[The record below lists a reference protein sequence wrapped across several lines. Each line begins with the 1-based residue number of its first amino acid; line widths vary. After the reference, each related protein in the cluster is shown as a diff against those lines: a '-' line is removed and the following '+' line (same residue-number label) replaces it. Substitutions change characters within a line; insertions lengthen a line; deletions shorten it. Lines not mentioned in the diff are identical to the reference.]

1 MLNQLSR
8 ETPQGY
14 GSIRTEQLIRAD
26 RELFTILSQEQVGS
40 LKPDA
45 AGVSPLD
52 DRVRALITDPRVTMF
67 MLPLPSSQKAIKED
81 IDREQKADS
90 PPKPPKVKKAKKAR
104 AEKAC
109 PEELKKYK
117 LNYAHGRICWAFNMK
132 DGCSLTTQKQDGKPN
147 KCGKDVCANCHKP
160 GHSASVCRSAG
171 S

>member
-1 MLNQLSR
+1 MGQYTMLNQLSR

-14 GSIRTEQLIRAD
+14 GGIFTEQVIRAD
-26 RELFTILSQEQVGS
+26 RELFTILSQEHIGS

-52 DRVRALITDPRVTMF
+52 NRVRALITDPRVTMF

-90 PPKPPKVKKAKKAR
+90 PPKLPKVKKAKKAR

-109 PEELKKYK
+109 
-117 LNYAHGRICWAFNMK
+117 
-132 DGCSLTTQKQDGKPN
+132 Q
-147 KCGKDVCANCHKP
+147 
-160 GHSASVCRSAG
+160 RS
-171 S
+171 